1 MLLVGGQVGSHI
13 KKTALYANKQRALI
27 VVSRQHGN
35 QESDVRTQF
44 VDSAIGLQ
52 PHTVLLNTY
61 TTHQTGHAFIAST
74 GVNLC
79 HLHRLEVY

>member
-1 MLLVGGQVGSHI
+1 LTLVCGQVGSHI
-13 KKTALYANKQRALI
+13 KEVALYANKQIALI
-27 VVSRQHGN
+27 VISRQHGN
-35 QESDVRTQF
+35 KESDVRTQF

-52 PHTVLLNTY
+52 PHTVLLNAY
-61 TTHQTGHAFIAST
+61 TTHQTGHAIIAST